1 MNITLRKANAVQLAI
16 NEMIKGL
23 TFETSVQ
30 LNEFEDPS
38 AQIAAV
44 RDTFDTH
51 FATRTKLVGALYEI
65 RKAVARANADA
76 GINDMLAEVA
86 MLEKELQFNNT
97 FASKTARLSDAVI
110 AGKMEKIKGMKEES
124 RLYGRYD
131 TVDTGIF
138 RKDEIEVFKSN
149 VADLKR
155 QKQKLQDALLELN
168 VQTEIELDEETAR
181 FLERADIL

>member
-1 MNITLRKANAVQLAI
+1 MNITLRKANAVQLSI

-23 TFETSVQ
+23 TFDTSVQ
-30 LNEFEDPS
+30 LNEFEFAI

-51 FATRTKLVGALYEI
+51 RATRTKLVDALYEI
-65 RKAVARANADA
+65 RKAVAVANADT
-76 GINDMLAEVA
+76 GINDMLADVA
-86 MLEKELQFNNT
+86 QLEKEIQFYNT
-97 FASKTARLSDAVI
+97 FATKTARLSDAVI
-110 AGKMEKIKGMKEES
+110 AGKMDKIRNTSEES

-138 RKDEIEVFKSN
+138 TKEEVEEFKRT

-155 QKQKLQDALLELN
+155 QKQKLQDVLLELN

>member
-1 MNITLRKANAVQLAI
+1 MKITLRKANAVQLSI
-16 NEMIKGL
+16 NEMVKGL
-23 TFETSVQ
+23 TFDTSVQ
-30 LNEFEDPS
+30 VNEFEDAA
-38 AQIAAV
+38 AQINAV

-51 FATRTKLVGALYEI
+51 RATRTKLVGALYEI
-65 RKAVARANADA
+65 RKAVAVANADA

-86 MLEKELQFNNT
+86 MLEKEIQFFNT
-97 FASKTARLSDAVI
+97 FATKTARLSDAVI
-110 AGKMEKIKGMKEES
+110 AGKMEKIKGMKEEN

-138 RKDEIEVFKSN
+138 TKEEIEEFKRT

-155 QKQKLQDALLELN
+155 QKQKLQDTLLELN
-168 VQTEIELDEETAR
+168 VQTEIQLDKETAR